1 MTLLSRQT
9 PFGLTLA
16 IAAALGLLALLLVV
30 TPSVASW
37 GWGGSSISMAA
48 EPPRLPQ
55 FETQSLATYAA
66 IGERP
71 IFNPGHAKDPLPPPP
86 EMAKP
91 QLPSLDNYRL
101 AGLVI
106 SPNVHIALI
115 ERRGNSQVMSLRPGE
130 NLDGRTV
137 VDVQEKGVTLM
148 ADGHEE
154 MLTILPPSTL
164 SPGPNSPAAVRP

>member
-1 MTLLSRQT
+1 MMLNRRTPLALS
-9 PFGLTLA
+9 LA
-16 IAAALGLLALLLVV
+16 IIAGLGVLALILVV

-37 GWGGSSISMAA
+37 GLFEKPAA
-48 EPPRLPQ
+48 LDSAPARLPHFDNQ
-55 FETQSLATYAA
+55 PLVTYAL

-71 IFNPGHAKDPLPPPP
+71 IFNPGHGKDPLPPPP
-86 EMAKP
+86 EVAKP

-115 ERRGNSQVMSLRPGE
+115 ERRGNSQVMALRPGE
-130 NLDGRTV
+130 NLDGRTI
-137 VDVQEKGVTLM
+137 VDVQEKGVTLT
-148 ADGHEE
+148 ADGNEE

-164 SPGPNSPAAVRP
+164 SPGPSPGAAVRP